1 MQPAE
6 RKAYWNFREQKF
18 RITKK
23 AKLNHPERWGSR
35 NTKWYEVR
43 KVEVLNPDERKS
55 A

>member
-6 RKAYWNFREQKF
+6 RKAYWNFREQKL
-18 RITKK
+18 RIKK
-23 AKLNHPERWGSR
+23 RKVKSSGTMGAR